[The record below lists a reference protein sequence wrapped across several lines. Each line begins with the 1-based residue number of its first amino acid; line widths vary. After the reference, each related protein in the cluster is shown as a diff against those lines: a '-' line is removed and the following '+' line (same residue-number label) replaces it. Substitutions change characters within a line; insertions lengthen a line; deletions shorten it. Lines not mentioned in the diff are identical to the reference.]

1 MYLVSSCLVG
11 VNCRYNGTNKENKFI
26 VDLVKTGKAIAV
38 CPELLAGLPTPRPSC
53 EIIIDERGNRK
64 VISRDNRDFTKK
76 FALGAEKTLRI
87 AKVIGIKKAILMPKS
102 PSCGCGLIYNGAF
115 SGKLIKGNGFTAD
128 LLLKNGIEVYT
139 ENDLDKM

>member
-26 VDLVKTGKAIAV
+26 VDLVKKGNAIAV
-38 CPELLAGLPTPRPSC
+38 CPEQLAGLQTPRPSC

-64 VISRDNRDFTKK
+64 VISRDNRDFTKE

-87 AKVIGIKKAILMPKS
+87 AKVVGIKKAILMSRS
-102 PSCGCGLIYNGAF
+102 PSCGCGFIYNGLF
-115 SGKLIKGNGFTAD
+115 SGEIIKGNGFTAE

-139 ENDLDKM
+139 ENDLDKL